1 MDKPILTYDVRQ
13 QENRASGGVMF
24 VPFIVDR
31 NDSLPLE
38 EVIVRA
44 IRQGRIVGIKESA
57 ASAIADAIARQM
69 YEEFKEGNGVRFGNY
84 FYARVYLK
92 GTTDGNGTLSADRNE
107 IVVNLIKGDGF
118 RLALDMFDLQ
128 YRGAAFIPSIDFLI
142 SEDDDAE
149 RGNLIPGEN
158 VLLNGTNLWA
168 ETDAATKVRFTKA
181 VESGDAPSVE
191 VTEFI
196 ARGPALLTFAWPQ
209 ALGEGGRWLVEVQRT
224 DADGNTRRS
233 ASVEVNA

>member
-13 QENRASGGVMF
+13 QVDRTSGGIMF
-24 VPFIVDR
+24 LPFIVDR

-92 GTTDGNGTLSADRNE
+92 GKTDGNGTLSADRNE

-168 ETDAATKVRFTKA
+168 ETDAATKVKFTKA
-181 VESGDAPSVE
+181 VESGDAPTVE

-196 ARGPALLTFAWPQ
+196 ARGPALLTFAYPA
-209 ALGEGGRWLVEVQRT
+209 ALGEGRWLVEVQRT
-224 DADGNTRRS
+224 DAGGNTRRS

>member
-13 QENRASGGVMF
+13 QVDRTSGGTMF
-24 VPFIVDR
+24 LPFIVDR

-92 GTTDGNGTLSADRNE
+92 GKTDGNGTLSADRNE

-118 RLALDMFDLQ
+118 KLALDMFDLQ
-128 YRGAAFIPSIDFLI
+128 YRGAAYIPSIDFLI

-149 RGNLIPGEN
+149 RGNLVAGEN

-168 ETDAATKVRFTKA
+168 ETDAATKVKFTKA

-209 ALGEGGRWLVEVQRT
+209 ALVEGRWLAEVLRT
-224 DADGNTRRS
+224 DADGATRRS

>member
-13 QENRASGGVMF
+13 QVDRTSGGTMF
-24 VPFIVDR
+24 LPFIVDR

-44 IRQGRIVGIKESA
+44 IRQGRIVGLKESA

-69 YEEFKEGNGVRFGNY
+69 YEEFKEGNGVKFGNY

-92 GTTDGNGTLSADRNE
+92 GTTDGNGTLTDERNA
-107 IVVNLIKGDGF
+107 IVVNLVKGDGF
-118 RLALDMFDLQ
+118 KLALDMFDLQ
-128 YRGAAFIPSIDFLI
+128 YRGAAYIPSIDFLI

-149 RGNLIPGEN
+149 RGILVAGEN

-168 ETDAATKVRFTKA
+168 DTDTATKVKFTKS
-181 VESGDAPSVE
+181 VESGDAPVVE

-196 ARGPALLTFAWPQ
+196 ARGPALISFAWPA
-209 ALGEGGRWLVEVQRT
+209 ALDEGRWLVEVQRT
-224 DADGNTRRS
+224 DANGATHRS
-233 ASVEVNA
+233 ASVEVEV

>member
-24 VPFIVDR
+24 VPRIVER
-31 NDSLPLE
+31 NNALPLG

-69 YEEFKEGNGVRFGNY
+69 YEEFREGNGVRFGNY

-92 GTTDGNGTLSADRNE
+92 GTSDGNGTLSADRNE
-107 IVVNLIKGDGF
+107 IVVNLVKGEGF
-118 RLALDMFDLQ
+118 KLSLDMFDLQ
-128 YRGAAFIPSIDFLI
+128 FRGAASIPIVDFLI

-149 RGNLIPGEN
+149 RGILVPGEN
-158 VLLNGTNLWA
+158 VLLNGSSLWA
-168 ETDAATKVRFTKA
+168 ETDDATRVRFTK
-181 VESGDAPSVE
+181 VVDSGDAPVVE
-191 VTEFI
+191 VQEFI
-196 ARGPALLTFAWPQ
+196 ARGPALLSFAYPS
-209 ALGEGGRWLVEVQRT
+209 ALDAGRWAVEVLRT
-224 DADGNTRRS
+224 DANGTTRRS
-233 ASVEVNA
+233 SPVEITA

>member
-13 QENRASGGVMF
+13 QVDRTSGGTMF
-24 VPFIVDR
+24 LPFIVDR

-92 GTTDGNGTLSADRNE
+92 GKTDGNGTLSADRNE

-118 RLALDMFDLQ
+118 KLALDMFDLQ
-128 YRGAAFIPSIDFLI
+128 YRGAAYIPSIDFLI

-149 RGNLIPGEN
+149 RGNLVAGEN
-158 VLLNGTNLWA
+158 VLLNGTNL
-168 ETDAATKVRFTKA
+168 
-181 VESGDAPSVE
+181 
-191 VTEFI
+191 
-196 ARGPALLTFAWPQ
+196 
-209 ALGEGGRWLVEVQRT
+209 
-224 DADGNTRRS
+224 
-233 ASVEVNA
+233 

>member
-13 QENRASGGVMF
+13 QVDRTSGGIMF
-24 VPFIVDR
+24 LPFIVDR

-44 IRQGRIVGIKESA
+44 IRQGRIIGIKESA

-69 YEEFKEGNGVRFGNY
+69 YEEVREGNGVRFGNY

-209 ALGEGGRWLVEVQRT
+209 ALEGGRWLVEVQRT

>member
-118 RLALDMFDLQ
+118 RLALDMFV
-128 YRGAAFIPSIDFLI
+128 
-142 SEDDDAE
+142 
-149 RGNLIPGEN
+149 PGEN

-168 ETDAATKVRFTKA
+168 ETDAATKVKFTKA

-196 ARGPALLTFAWPQ
+196 ARGPALLTFAWPA
-209 ALGEGGRWLVEVQRT
+209 ALEGGRWLVEVQRT

>member
-13 QENRASGGVMF
+13 QENRASGGVMY
-24 VPFIVDR
+24 VPRIVDR

-44 IRQGRIVGIKESA
+44 IRQGRIVGLKESA

-69 YEEFKEGNGVRFGNY
+69 YEEFREGNGVRFGNY

-107 IVVNLIKGDGF
+107 IVVNLVKGDGF
-118 RLALDMFDLQ
+118 KLALDMFDLQ
-128 YRGAAFIPSIDFLI
+128 YRGAAYIPCVDFLI

-149 RGNLIPGEN
+149 RGTLVAGEN
-158 VLLNGTNLWA
+158 VLLNGSSLWA
-168 ETDAATKVRFTKA
+168 ETDTATKVRFTRS
-181 VESGDAPSVE
+181 VESGEAPVVE
-191 VTEFI
+191 VSEFI
-196 ARGPALLTFAWPQ
+196 ARGPALLTFAYPA
-209 ALGEGGRWLVEVQRT
+209 ALTAGKWLVEVLRT
-224 DADGNTRRS
+224 DANGVMRRS
-233 ASVEVNA
+233 APVEVVA